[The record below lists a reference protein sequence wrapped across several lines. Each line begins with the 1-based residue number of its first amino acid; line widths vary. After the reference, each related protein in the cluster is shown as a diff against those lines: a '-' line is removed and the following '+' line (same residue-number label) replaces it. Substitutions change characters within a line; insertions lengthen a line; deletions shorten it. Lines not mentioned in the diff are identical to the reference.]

1 MVGSI
6 NKVIIVG
13 NVGGEPEI
21 KIKQQGGEE
30 LAIFSVATG
39 ERWKDKNTREQKE
52 KTDWHKV
59 VVFSPGLVRVVKE
72 YVHKGSKVYI
82 EGKLRTREYEDE
94 SGIKKYTTEIVLA
107 SYNGTL
113 VLLDSKKE
121 RSDFPASDKNEPLRY
136 DQRKELDESD
146 SYAKAKGL
154 ADSNEKNEMDDISF

>member
-13 NVGGEPEI
+13 NVGSEPEI

-82 EGKLRTREYEDE
+82 EGKLRTRE
-94 SGIKKYTTEIVLA
+94 
-107 SYNGTL
+107 
-113 VLLDSKKE
+113 
-121 RSDFPASDKNEPLRY
+121 
-136 DQRKELDESD
+136 
-146 SYAKAKGL
+146 
-154 ADSNEKNEMDDISF
+154 